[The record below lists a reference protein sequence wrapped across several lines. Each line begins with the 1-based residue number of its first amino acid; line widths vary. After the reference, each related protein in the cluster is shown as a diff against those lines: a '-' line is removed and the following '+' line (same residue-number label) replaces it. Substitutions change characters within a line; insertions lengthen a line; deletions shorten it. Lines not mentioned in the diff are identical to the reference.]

1 MDLTVQSIKKSARI
15 AASAVRK
22 AAHAELKD
30 TAPLALAAHV
40 FPITPEK
47 NCHIVSA
54 FYPYQSEIDTR
65 PLLGKLASDGWT
77 TCLPIVIGEGLPL
90 LFRRWLPGAPT
101 VAGVWGIP
109 RPPDSA
115 EEVEPDVLVIPLLAF
130 DRAGY
135 RLGYGGGFYDRTLE
149 KLRARKTVIAIGVAY
164 AAQEVPHVPI
174 GPHDQPLDYVMTE
187 REVLQI
193 K

>member
-1 MDLTVQSIKKSARI
+1 MSENIAATKKSARTV
-15 AASAVRK
+15 AMGVRK
-22 AAHAELKD
+22 VAHAELKD
-30 TAPLALAAHV
+30 TAPLALAAHA

-47 NCHIVSA
+47 NRHIVSA
-54 FYPYQSEIDTR
+54 FYPYQSEIDAR
-65 PLLGKLASDGWT
+65 PLLGKLAGEGWT

-90 LFRRWLPGAPT
+90 LFRRWLAGAPT

-115 EEVEPDVLVIPLLAF
+115 GEVEPDVLIVPLLAF

-149 KLRARKTVIAIGVAY
+149 KLRTRKTVIAIGVAY
-164 AAQEVPHVPI
+164 ASQEVPHVPI